1 MEDIEIT
8 SNKKLNAYLNILGRR
23 QRSRHYTCRILNQS
37 LFVCSYSCQKTRKRI
52 DESCE
57 VLSSKIPWIMMGKM
71 ECLFSRSART
81 SNLKILRC
89 CLADYGNEMYL
100 NAGCTC
106 STILFPPSTN
116 HIIDLWL
123 CRCRCCRRFLNLL
136 LWQEKRELPRLVA
149 KLYPDHSEDCFS
161 GSFPNT
167 TSFSSIQ
174 S

>member
-23 QRSRHYTCRILNQS
+23 QRSRHYTCHILNQS
-37 LFVCSYSCQKTRKRI
+37 LFLCSYSCQKTRKKLMKVMK
-52 DESCE
+52 
-57 VLSSKIPWIMMGKM
+57 VLSSKIRWIMMGKM

-81 SNLKILRC
+81 SNLKFLRY
-89 CLADYGNEMYL
+89 CLADYGNDMFL

-123 CRCRCCRRFLNLL
+123 CRCRCCRRFLNVL
-136 LWQEKRELPRLVA
+136 LWHEKWELPRLAA
-149 KLYPDHSEDCFS
+149 KLYPDHSEDSFS
-161 GSFPNT
+161 GSFPDT
-167 TSFSSIQ
+167 PSHSSVQ